1 MNLNNAEECLIPL
14 ESSQEKGYEQC
25 HLPQECIFKK
35 CCEKYKKKKR
45 CKKCPD
51 RK

>member
-1 MNLNNAEECLIPL
+1 MNLNNIDDFLKLL
-14 ESSQEKGYEQC
+14 EPSSEKDFEKC
-25 HLPQECIFKK
+25 TLPQDCILKK

-51 RK
+51 R